1 MREGPAHVT
10 VTVTDTGPGLSPQ
23 DRAMIF
29 EEYKQARTERVRKRG
44 TGLGLAIAR
53 RLVTLHHGHIDVQS
67 ELGRGST
74 FRVRFPIGN
83 IEAPASIRRPP
94 PSLAPKG
101 AP

>member
-1 MREGPAHVT
+1 
-10 VTVTDTGPGLSPQ
+10 
-23 DRAMIF
+23 MIF
-29 EEYKQARTERVRKRG
+29 EEYKQARSERVRKRG

-74 FRVRFPIGN
+74 FRVRFPVGN
-83 IEAPASIRRPP
+83 IEAPPSIRKPP

-101 AP
+101 QG